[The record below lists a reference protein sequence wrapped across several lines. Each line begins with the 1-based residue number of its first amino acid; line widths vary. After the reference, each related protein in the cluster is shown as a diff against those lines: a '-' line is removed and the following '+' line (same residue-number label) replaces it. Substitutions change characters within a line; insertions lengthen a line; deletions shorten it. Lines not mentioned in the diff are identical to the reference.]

1 MSIERL
7 PLEVKPLVN
16 EHCATGE
23 NPYWNPHDG
32 CVYWTDIPNGKIF
45 RFDPATGQHQKI
57 YEDVPVGGFTLQ
69 DDGNWL
75 LFRVNDIAYM
85 TPDGVVTAGRD
96 YTDEGMERFNDV
108 IADPAGRVYA
118 GTIGTSRESGGLYRV
133 DLDGTVTKLFAGT
146 GCANGMGFTP
156 DGQHFYWTCSTT
168 KRILRFGYNRETGE
182 LSDSTPFFV
191 GGENDK
197 TPDGLAVD
205 TQGTVWSAR
214 YGGHS
219 IVRHD
224 ASSGQPTASSRCRCP
239 TLHRFSSE
247 VRSAI
252 LCMSRQA
259 GGKAIA
265 TPPMARCTNRRA
277 GCGTAGVRVAR
288 ALRVRKWWTHRVL
301 NSSTRCYLMLAP
313 PST

>member
-32 CVYWTDIPNGKIF
+32 CVYWTDIPNGKLL

-75 LFRVNDIAYM
+75 LFRVNDIAHM
-85 TPDGVVTAGRD
+85 TPDGVVTPGRN
-96 YTDEGMERFNDV
+96 YTDDGMERFNDV

-118 GTIGTSRESGGLYRV
+118 GTIGNSRESGGLYRV

-168 KRILRFGYNRETGE
+168 KRILRFLTTAKAANWARARRSLWAQKTTKHQMAWLLTAKAQCGRRVMAATALCVMMQTAARQRA
-182 LSDSTPFFV
+182 LS
-191 GGENDK
+191 
-197 TPDGLAVD
+197 
-205 TQGTVWSAR
+205 R
-214 YGGHS
+214 Y
-219 IVRHD
+219 
-224 ASSGQPTASSRCRCP
+224 RCP
-239 TLHRFSSE
+239 TLHRCSS
-247 VRSAI
+247 
-252 LCMSRQA
+252 A
-259 GGKAIA
+259 GQGA
-265 TPPMARCTNRRA
+265 T
-277 GCGTAGVRVAR
+277 
-288 ALRVRKWWTHRVL
+288 
-301 NSSTRCYLMLAP
+301 
-313 PST
+313 